1 VHLPSNGRCSVIS
14 AGRSASVW
22 LQVRAGSV
30 RHILMKKTL
39 LAGVTAL
46 MMATSAAHATE
57 YQGKLPTQVQRLPK
71 YPPVVCVAPN
81 WATEPCENRQSKSRL
96 SESEPKMQRVG
107 VALEYPKE
115 LPDNA
120 PGWFSRKDWLP
131 PKPIDPK
138 VLLKN
143 LKQCEEHSE
152 WWCFLPWLE
161 LLPKW
166 MKGVDHPLKSVAV
179 QWPTS
184 NPIVIQH
191 MTQKKSLLELLG
203 ADWMQPDPNAPPP
216 MTVTRQSRPPPP
228 ADYRAPTDSTRGT
241 WIRTTPEMLDAYV
254 RSMEAEP
261 TVNVRAGG
269 YNWNPAAWNAWL
281 AGLPESKNV
290 EDRRKPEETQD
301 CSAC

>member
-1 VHLPSNGRCSVIS
+1 
-14 AGRSASVW
+14 
-22 LQVRAGSV
+22 
-30 RHILMKKTL
+30 MKKTL

-191 MTQKKSLLELLG
+191 MTQKKSLLDLLAGG
-203 ADWMQPDPNAPPP
+203 APWMQPDPNAPPP
-216 MTVTRQSRPPPP
+216 MTIMRQSRPPLA
-228 ADYRAPTDSTRGT
+228 ADYIPPTSDRGSL
-241 WIRTTPEMLDAYV
+241 IHSLPPEEYALKMNAQPV
-254 RSMEAEP
+254 RRWVGTINP
-261 TVNVRAGG
+261 T
-269 YNWNPAAWNAWL
+269 AWDAWL
-281 AGLPESKNV
+281 AGLPESENV
-290 EDRRKPEETQD
+290 EDRRSDERFHKDWLERQP
-301 CSAC
+301 